1 MKECILLALA
11 LFLGLGV
18 PGPETQGQKDRDI
31 EAVFDSYFREI
42 IGRNP
47 EIATEIGVTK
57 EMGYPVANDKLTDVS
72 EKAAR
77 EEYEIN
83 RKYLAKLRSF
93 DREKLTSS
101 QRVAADIL
109 IWEFEDIL
117 RGEKF
122 WWHRYAI
129 DHMNG
134 AHSYLTGLM
143 TELHPLATL
152 QDGHDY
158 CARLEQYGL
167 RFDQLLDTLAVQEKK
182 GIIPAKVIIE
192 KVRKEMSGF
201 VAMDPPKNLLYTV
214 FAEKL
219 DRLKD
224 VAPPD
229 KERLLGRA
237 EKAVGSMVYPAYKK
251 FLDRL
256 NKIAETAGDD
266 IGVWKLPDGDK
277 YYEFCLRSHTTTMLT
292 PAEIHQMGLKEME
305 RLQKE
310 TAKII
315 RSLGIQDGTSFPEIL
330 AQYRKHLQ
338 AQDMARLGYPN
349 TPEGRDAALKDYQK
363 IIDEAAARLSQY
375 FSLFPKAPV
384 NAQRVP
390 EFQQR
395 TMPSNYRP
403 ASLDGKREGIFYVNL
418 GGAPF
423 KPNMKPLTYHEA
435 IPGHHFQFALERESP
450 DYRIFRNLFILSGHS
465 EGWALYAE
473 QLGQEFGWYEDPH
486 TLLGYLA
493 SDMGR
498 AMRLVV
504 DTGIHYKKWTRDQA
518 LQYQKE
524 NYWGPM
530 PFEVDRY
537 AVFPGQACS
546 YMVGKLKILEL
557 RSQAEKKLE
566 AKFNL
571 KDFHKVLLEHGSLPL
586 EMLEKFVEAYI
597 QKMKSIS

>member
-1 MKECILLALA
+1 MKESVLLALA
-11 LFLGLGV
+11 LFFCLGV
-18 PGPETQGQKDRDI
+18 LGSETQGQKGRDI

-47 EIATEIGVTK
+47 EIATEIGMTK
-57 EMGYPVANDKLTDVS
+57 EMGYPVANDRLTDVS
-72 EKAAR
+72 EKGAR

-83 RKYLAKLRSF
+83 RKYLARLKSF
-93 DREKLTSS
+93 DRAKLTASES
-101 QRVAADIL
+101 VAADIL
-109 IWEFEDIL
+109 IWEIEDIL

-122 WWHRYAI
+122 WWHRYVV

-134 AHSYLTGLM
+134 AHSYLTNLM
-143 TELHPLATL
+143 TELHPMETL
-152 QDGHDY
+152 QDGQDY
-158 CARLEQYGL
+158 CARLEQYGR
-167 RFDQLLDTLAVQEKK
+167 RFGQLLDTLAVQEKK

-192 KVRKEMSGF
+192 KVRKEMSDF
-201 VAMDPPKNLLYTV
+201 VVMEPGKNLLCTV

-224 VAPPD
+224 LAPAD
-229 KERLLGRA
+229 KEKLLPRA
-237 EKAVGSMVYPAYKK
+237 EKAVGSVVYPAYKK

-256 NKIAETAGDD
+256 NKIAETATDE
-266 IGVWKLPDGDK
+266 IGVWKLTDGDE
-277 YYEFCLRSHTTTMLT
+277 YYKFCLRSHTTTVLT
-292 PAEIHQMGLKEME
+292 AEEIHELGLKEME

-310 TAKII
+310 TIKII
-315 RSLGIQDGTSFPEIL
+315 RSLGIQEGTSFAEIL

-338 AQDMARLGYPN
+338 AQDQARLRYPN
-349 TPEGRDAALKDYQK
+349 TPEGREAALQGYQK
-363 IIDEAAARLSQY
+363 IIDDAAAKLPQY
-375 FSLFPKAPV
+375 FSLFPKASV
-384 NAQRVP
+384 KAQRVP

-395 TMPSNYRP
+395 TMPSNYLP

-418 GGAPF
+418 GAAPF
-423 KPNMKPLTYHEA
+423 KPNMKSLTYHEA

-450 DYRIFRNLFILSGHS
+450 DYRIFRNLFVLSGHS

-473 QLGQEFGWYEDPH
+473 QLGQEFGWYEDPD

-504 DTGIHYKKWTRDQA
+504 DTGIHYKRWTRDQA

-524 NYWGPM
+524 NWWSAS

-546 YMVGKLKILEL
+546 YMVGKLKILDM
-557 RSQAEKKLE
+557 RSRAEKELGG
-566 AKFNL
+566 KFNL
-571 KDFHKVLLEHGSLPL
+571 KDFHRVLLEHGSLPL
-586 EMLEKFVEAYI
+586 EMLEKFVEAYLR
-597 QKMKSIS
+597 KSRP

>member
-1 MKECILLALA
+1 MKESVLLALA
-11 LFLGLGV
+11 LFFCLGV
-18 PGPETQGQKDRDI
+18 LGPETQGQKDRDI

-57 EMGYPVANDKLTDVS
+57 EMGYPVANDRLTDVS

-77 EEYEIN
+77 EEYDIN
-83 RKYLAKLRSF
+83 RKYLARLKSF
-93 DREKLTSS
+93 DGEKLTGSE
-101 QRVAADIL
+101 RVAADIL
-109 IWEFEDIL
+109 IWEIEDIL
-117 RGEKF
+117 RSEKF
-122 WWHRYAI
+122 WWHRYAV

-143 TELHPLATL
+143 TELHPMETL
-152 QDGHDY
+152 QDGQDY
-158 CARLEQYGL
+158 CARLEQYGR

-182 GIIPAKVIIE
+182 NIIPAKVIIE
-192 KVRKEMSGF
+192 KVRKEMSDF
-201 VAMDPPKNLLYTV
+201 VAMEPGKNLLYTV

-219 DRLKD
+219 NRLKD
-224 VAPPD
+224 VASSD
-229 KERLLGRA
+229 KEKLLPRA
-237 EKAVGSMVYPAYKK
+237 EKAVGSVVYPAYKK

-256 NKIAETAGDD
+256 NKIAETASED
-266 IGVWKLPDGDK
+266 IGVWKLPDGEE
-277 YYEFCLRSHTTTMLT
+277 YYKFCLRSHTTTVLT
-292 PAEIHQMGLKEME
+292 PEEIHRMGLKEME

-310 TAKII
+310 TTKII
-315 RSLGIQDGTSFPEIL
+315 RSLGIQEGTSFPEIL
-330 AQYRKHLQ
+330 AQYRKYLQ
-338 AQDMARLGYPN
+338 GQDMAGLRYPN
-349 TPEGRDAALKDYQK
+349 TPQSRDAALKDYQK
-363 IIDEAAARLSQY
+363 IIDEAAVKLSQY
-375 FSLFPKAPV
+375 FSLFPKARV
-384 NAQRVP
+384 NAQKVP

-403 ASLDGKREGIFYVNL
+403 ASLDGKREGVFYVNL
-418 GGAPF
+418 GAPPF
-423 KPNMKPLTYHEA
+423 KPNMKTLTYHEA

-450 DYRIFRNLFILSGHS
+450 DYRIFRNLFLLSGHS

-524 NYWGPM
+524 NYWGPL

-557 RSQAEKKLE
+557 RSRAEKELA

-586 EMLEKFVEAYI
+586 EMLEKLVEAYI
-597 QKMKSIS
+597 HKS